1 MKTGNMERRVKD
13 VKTKAGWAGS
23 KGGGQ
28 ERGWEF
34 IGRREFLGSLQGIAG

>member
-23 KGGGQ
+23 EGGVQ

-34 IGRREFLGSLQGIAG
+34 ISGREFLGSLQGIAG